1 MAGPIEQLAAQLSP
15 AYNKSFFD
23 RVQEAK
29 LAQQQEEESALN
41 MRNAEQL
48 MRSREL
54 DMQRTKQIM
63 EDADIARQRALMEN
77 EEYVASA
84 PLRAQ
89 ERQDRVAAAETA
101 KRAALIAYIEDISRT
116 NPEAAF
122 KLMKDN
128 ALVPAD
134 AELTEIDINGV
145 KHNAFTAKGMDQP
158 VPLGEKS
165 ASKQQAAADRKAE
178 LAALY
183 ERELL
188 KFHTKKLTSGNK
200 QPKPPTI
207 PKTSED
213 QKIEALRQLDTL
225 PVVKGSGY
233 RGSGYLMDEKPVALI
248 GKDAA
253 YTLSSNLA
261 DHAQMAAYLAQ
272 KAGKRVTYSE
282 ALADI
287 TKAVMD
293 PSNGVFVK
301 TKGSTMEGVVDTPYA
316 IDMAQFIQVVKPK
329 VSAYAGDTT
338 EEQQDTNGSRRSTGG
353 QDSETTYD
361 AATEA
366 AIAKLQAKSPKFKA
380 MSKEQIYQLLK
391 K

>member
-15 AYNKSFFD
+15 AHSKSFFE
-23 RVQEAK
+23 RVQDAK
-29 LAQQQEEESALN
+29 LAQLQEDEAALSKLST
-41 MRNAEQL
+41 EQL

-63 EDADIARQRALMEN
+63 EGADIDKQRAIMEN
-77 EEYVASA
+77 EEYAANA

-89 ERQDRVAAAETA
+89 ERQDRVAAAENA
-101 KRAALIAYIEDISRT
+101 KRAALTAYIEDISRT

-128 ALVPAD
+128 AIVPAD

-145 KHNAFTAKGMDQP
+145 KHHAFTAKGMEQP
-158 VPLGEKS
+158 VPLGEKT

-183 ERELL
+183 ERELV
-188 KFHTKKLTSGNK
+188 KVRAKAVPPGSKP
-200 QPKPPTI
+200 PKPPTI
-207 PKTSED
+207 PKTNDE
-213 QKIEALRQLDTL
+213 QKLDALRQLEAL
-225 PVVKGSGY
+225 PEVKGSGY
-233 RGSGYLMDEKPVALI
+233 FFDDKPTSLI

-253 YTLSSNLA
+253 HTLANNLA

-287 TKAVMD
+287 TKSVMD

-316 IDMAQFIQVVKPK
+316 IDMSQFMQVVKPK
-329 VSAYAGDTT
+329 VSAYAGDAE
-338 EEQQDTNGSRRSTGG
+338 EEQQDAKGSSKS
-353 QDSETTYD
+353 SESKYD
-361 AATEA
+361 AATES
-366 AIAKLQAKSPKFKA
+366 AIAKLQAKSPTFKS

>member
-15 AYNKSFFD
+15 TYNKSFFD

-48 MRSREL
+48 TRSREL
-54 DMQRTKQIM
+54 DMRRTEQIM
-63 EDADIARQRALMEN
+63 EAADIDKQRALMEN
-77 EEYVASA
+77 EEYAANA
-84 PLRAQ
+84 PLRAR
-89 ERQDRVAAAETA
+89 ERQDRITAAENA
-101 KRAALIAYIEDISRT
+101 KRAALTAYIEDISRT

-128 ALVPAD
+128 ALVPPD
-134 AELTEIDINGV
+134 AQLTELDINGV
-145 KHNAFTAKGMDQP
+145 KYNAFTAQGMEQP
-158 VPLGEKS
+158 VPLGEKA
-165 ASKQQAAADRKAE
+165 ASRQQAAADRKAE

-188 KFHTKKLTSGNK
+188 KFHTKKPTSGNK

-213 QKIEALRQLDTL
+213 QKIEALRQLNTL
-225 PVVKGSGY
+225 PVVKGSGFFV
-233 RGSGYLMDEKPVALI
+233 DDKPAELI

-253 YTLSSNLA
+253 YMLSSNLA

-329 VSAYAGDTT
+329 VSAYAGDTV

>member
-225 PVVKGSGY
+225 PAVKGSGFFV
-233 RGSGYLMDEKPVALI
+233 DDKPAELI

-366 AIAKLQAKSPKFKA
+366 AIAKLQAKSPRFKA